1 MTLFKSFSK
10 KEISYAEWV
19 QALLYSERNYTQV
32 IKYPKMPGNVNATLL
47 KFSMSFFFQE
57 NMAFIL
63 QTLITT
69 LLVAFG
75 ACIEVINPA

>member
-47 KFSMSFFFQE
+47 KFSMSFFSGKYGVHPTDFD
-57 NMAFIL
+57 NNF
-63 QTLITT
+63 TCRFWS
-69 LLVAFG
+69 VYRG
-75 ACIEVINPA
+75 D